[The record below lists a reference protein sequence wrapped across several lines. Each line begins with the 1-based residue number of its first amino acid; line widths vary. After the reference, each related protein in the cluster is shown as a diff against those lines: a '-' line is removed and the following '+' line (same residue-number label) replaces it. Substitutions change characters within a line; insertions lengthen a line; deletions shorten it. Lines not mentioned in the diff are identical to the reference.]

1 MAETMKHGQPIRE
14 PQPLTEAFLMY
25 FLLLLMQDSLLYFKT
40 VNILTFINITL
51 AYSPWEIFAF

>member
-1 MAETMKHGQPIRE
+1 MKHGQPIRE